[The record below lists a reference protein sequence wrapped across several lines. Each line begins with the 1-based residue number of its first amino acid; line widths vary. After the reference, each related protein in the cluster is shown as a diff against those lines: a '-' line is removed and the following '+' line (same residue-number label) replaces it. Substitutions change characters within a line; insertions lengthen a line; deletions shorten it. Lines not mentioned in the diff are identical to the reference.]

1 MHTMEGD
8 MTTIYV
14 VKTGQQFLCTGEDG
28 DIGMAPEIEEAMSF
42 LSYEEAKKV
51 ASENADPGYEILAVD
66 IVCR

>member
-1 MHTMEGD
+1 

-14 VKTGQQFLCTGEDG
+14 VKTGLQFLCTGEDG
-28 DIGMAPEIEEAMSF
+28 DIGMAPVIEEAMSF

-51 ASENADPGYEILAVD
+51 ANANADPGYEILAVD